1 MSSKTRFL
9 PFLSFLIL
17 PLLPL
22 AATAESGCGAPA
34 TAISAVQGDGPA
46 SALTGQTVTVEGIVT
61 QDSRSNGGFGGFYL
75 QQADHQTDNNPAT
88 SEAVFVYT
96 NRDTGKP
103 GMRLRVTGK
112 VREFHGLTELV
123 AVRSIRMCGQE
134 AQPEPV
140 TIELPWS
147 RDPESLENMRV
158 TFRYP
163 LTVVD
168 NYNLAKYGEL
178 ALAASDQLQPTEYLA
193 PGQQAHRLS
202 ANHRQNRVLLD
213 DNRSQRDP
221 RPVPWPPT
229 GLSPAATVRA
239 GDQID
244 GLAGILDFR
253 FDAWRIQPEKEPR
266 FLATNPRKTA
276 PPRPPGD
283 AVRVVALN
291 LGNFF
296 NGNGQGAGFPTPRGA
311 ATRAEFRQQQ
321 QRLIQT
327 LQAPDPDILAVAELE
342 NDGYG
347 AASAIAGLARFLGSQ
362 WEFVSTPGNDGGDE
376 IRTALLYRRDRIAPI
391 GLPVRLT
398 EGVFRSGGRPPLAQ
412 DFRRTDGEQAVRV
425 VVPHLK
431 SKSCRGA
438 VGEDQDQSDGQGC
451 YTHRRVA
458 EARALANWPGAFSRD
473 PRSAG
478 TLIVGDLNSYARE
491 QPLSV
496 LARAGFTSMVHQF
509 HPCTHATCPH
519 YTYRYKGE
527 KGTLDY
533 ALASQSLRP
542 RVLQAQTW
550 LMNADEPR
558 ALGYQGMSQSD
569 QQGPWRSSDHNP
581 VIIDLRL

>member
-1 MSSKTRFL
+1 MSVEFRLL
-9 PFLSFLIL
+9 PFLSFLVL
-17 PLLPL
+17 PFLPV
-22 AATAESGCGAPA
+22 AATAASACGEPA
-34 TAISAVQGDGPA
+34 TAISAVQGNGPV
-46 SALTGQTVTVEGIVT
+46 SALTGQTVTVEGILT
-61 QDSRSNGGFGGFYL
+61 QDSRSKGGFGGFYL

-96 NRDTGKP
+96 NRDTGQP

-123 AVRSIRMCGQE
+123 AVRSIRMCGLE
-134 AQPEPV
+134 TKPEPV

-147 RDPESLENMRV
+147 MNPESLENMRV
-158 TFRYP
+158 IFRYP

-178 ALAASDQLQPTEYLA
+178 ALAASDQVQPTEYLS
-193 PGQQAHRLS
+193 PGQQAHRRS
-202 ANHRQNRVLLD
+202 ASHRQNRVLLD
-213 DNRSQRDP
+213 DNQSVRDP
-221 RPVPWPPT
+221 RPVPWPPM
-229 GLSPAATVRA
+229 GLSPSTTVRA

-244 GLAGILDFR
+244 RLAGILDFR
-253 FDAWRIQPEKEPR
+253 FDAWRIQPAKDPR
-266 FLATNPRKTA
+266 FLAANPRKKA

-283 AVRVVALN
+283 SVRVMALN

-311 ATRAEFRQQQ
+311 ESSAEFREQR

-327 LQAPDPDILAVAELE
+327 LQEPDPDILAVAELE

-347 AASAIAGLARFLGSQ
+347 SASAVAGLARFLGNH
-362 WEFVSTPGNDGGDE
+362 WGFISTPGNDGDDE
-376 IRTALLYRRDRIAPI
+376 IRTALLYRRDRIV
-391 GLPVRLT
+391 PVGSAARLT
-398 EGVFRSGGRPPLAQ
+398 DGVFRSGGRPPLAQ
-412 DFRRTDGEQAVRV
+412 DFRRTVGEQTVRII
-425 VVPHLK
+425 VPHLK

-451 YTHRRVA
+451 YASRRVA
-458 EARALANWPGAFSRD
+458 EARALANWPGANSRD
-473 PRSAG
+473 TRSAG

-496 LARAGFTSMVHQF
+496 LSRAGFASMVHQF
-509 HPCTHATCPH
+509 HPCTRANCPH

-527 KGTLDY
+527 KGSLDY
-533 ALASQSLRP
+533 ALASKSLRP
-542 RVLQAQTW
+542 LVLQAQTW
-550 LMNADEPR
+550 LINSDEPR
-558 ALGYQGMSQSD
+558 ALGYQGIVPSG

-581 VIIDLRL
+581 VIVDLKL